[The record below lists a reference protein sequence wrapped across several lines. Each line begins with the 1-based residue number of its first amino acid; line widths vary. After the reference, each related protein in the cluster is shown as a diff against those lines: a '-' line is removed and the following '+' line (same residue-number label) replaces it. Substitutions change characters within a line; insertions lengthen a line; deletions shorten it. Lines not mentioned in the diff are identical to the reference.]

1 MIAMRYGIGGDI
13 RVCTCS
19 PYEKYEQGI
28 RIRED
33 TRQITG
39 EGDLLG
45 QDDELEWGCVY
56 SNRNP
61 GTDYLLSVPS
71 GRGWLQEDCE
81 IDQPERAGHD
91 CLSSRAASENFETK
105 EVNCLSRKDDM

>member
-1 MIAMRYGIGGDI
+1 MRYGMGGDI

-28 RIRED
+28 RLRED
-33 TRQITG
+33 TRQIAG

-45 QDDELEWGCVY
+45 QDDELEWGCIY
-56 SNRNP
+56 NHYNP

-71 GRGWLQEDCE
+71 GREWLQEDRE
-81 IDQPERAGHD
+81 VDQPEGVGLD
-91 CLSSRAASENFETK
+91 CLSSGDTSE
-105 EVNCLSRKDDM
+105 SRKAEEINH